1 MRTATFAHWHAGTV
15 TLTGHPLQKML
26 NSLGWMFCPLIHI
39 FISNISTG
47 CAGYQL
53 FVCPQKVK
61 KITCCYGEVGVC
73 SQLFCWSDSDGIYI
87 IHVSWLKLYATEFI
101 KGVIVFSVYRVYS
114 SFHSF
119 TISRPQI
126 TTQHQDYNHVR
137 RLLVGPDITCGGGN
151 VTGVIS
157 DSGGVMHSVR
167 HLPGIITLLQHRPC
181 TISKPPTIILLR
193 PGLSWNNRHCL
204 GLESGYVSK

>member
-1 MRTATFAHWHAGTV
+1 MRTATFAHRHAGTV
-15 TLTGHPLQKML
+15 TLTRHPLQKML
-26 NSLGWMFCPLIHI
+26 NRLGHW
-39 FISNISTG
+39 FISSYLTHLLVRL
-47 CAGYQL
+47 ATSFSY
-53 FVCPQKVK
+53 VHRKWK
-61 KITCCYGEVGVC
+61 KIIRCCYGEVRVC

-101 KGVIVFSVYRVYS
+101 KCVIVVSVYREYS